1 MTHPQRFFEAILAR
15 PEDDS
20 PRLAYARW
28 LAGCGN
34 PLGEFIHL
42 QCLLAQQP
50 AGEPHMLH
58 ERRTQ
63 ELLADFRGPWTEN
76 LEGCVAWCSFRRGFI
91 EEVALSDRQLI
102 RHAAELFQSAPV
114 LDIHLQTDGKRLDR
128 LPEVPGLKHT
138 LFLDL
143 SSQPLG
149 NAGIEK
155 LAAAAMLSQVHGL
168 NLGSTFLGDPGLE
181 ALSHSPRLSNLR
193 ELYLNDNP
201 ISDDGIRQF
210 VLSPVVEQLEMLD
223 VRFTQISREGIDV
236 LRRIL
241 GDKVL
246 CGNSFR

>member
-1 MTHPQRFFEAILAR
+1 MTHPQRFLQTILAR
-15 PEDDS
+15 PDDDS
-20 PRLAYARW
+20 PRLRYARW

-42 QCLLAQQP
+42 QCLLANQP

-63 ELLADFRGPWTEN
+63 ELLADFRGPWTHN

-91 EEVALSDRQLI
+91 EEVSLSDKQLI

-114 LDIHLQTDGKRLDR
+114 LDIHLETDGRRLDR
-128 LPEVPGLKHT
+128 LPEVPGVNHT
-138 LFLDL
+138 IFLD
-143 SSQPLG
+143 
-149 NAGIEK
+149 AGIER
-155 LAAAAMLSQVHGL
+155 LADAPILSQVHGL
-168 NLGSTFLGDPGLE
+168 NLGSTYMGNLGLE
-181 ALSHSPRLSNLR
+181 ALADSPRLGNLR

-201 ISDDGIRQF
+201 ISDDGIRRF
-210 VLSPVVEQLEMLD
+210 VLSPLVEQLEMLD
-223 VRFTQISREGIDV
+223 MRYTQISREGIDV

-246 CGNSFR
+246 SGIR

>member
-1 MTHPQRFFEAILAR
+1 MTHSQRFLPTILAR
-15 PEDDS
+15 PDDDS
-20 PRLAYARW
+20 PRLRYARW

-42 QCLLAQQP
+42 QCLLANQP

-63 ELLADFRGPWTEN
+63 ELLADFRGPWTQT
-76 LEGCVAWCSFRRGFI
+76 LDGCVAWCSFRRGFI
-91 EEVALSDRQLI
+91 EEVALSDKQLI
-102 RHAAELFQSAPV
+102 RHAAELFQCAPV
-114 LDIHLQTDGKRLDR
+114 LDIHLETDGKRLDR
-128 LPEVPGLKHT
+128 LPEVPGVNHT
-138 LFLDL
+138 IFLDL
-143 SSQPLG
+143 SSQSLG
-149 NAGIEK
+149 DPGVER
-155 LAAAAMLSQVHGL
+155 LADAPILSQVHGL
-168 NLGSTFLGDPGLE
+168 NLGSTYMGDHGLE
-181 ALSHSPRLSNLR
+181 ALADSPRLGNLR

-246 CGNSFR
+246 SGNSVR